1 MRLRLAV
8 PETAAQ
14 TALPAASAPVPAP
27 AVVAEMTTP
36 GMSVTV
42 EPVIAAPAARPAL
55 MLLWEYNPE
64 TVTITTDAVSVLS
77 PVWLALGVENGEL
90 TVNRRRASRAYVTA
104 AQARG
109 CRVWPT
115 VQLLQAA
122 PAHVLLNSEPLM
134 AAAVAAVVAFAETCA
149 ADGIVLDAENH
160 PVEDA
165 AALTAFTARLGA
177 HLRARGIPLAV
188 CITRRW
194 STAADRYDRAGLARA
209 ADFVILMAYDQ
220 HWSMSPQNGPV
231 ASLEWVEQG
240 VVQTLDE
247 VPADK
252 LLLAVPFY
260 AYDWEHLRDPASP
273 DTAPR
278 HIRPA
283 AFRALTLDETWDLAC
298 DSVTA
303 TRRGDTLAVQTWQ
316 QPPVWLDTE
325 SVMYMSFTDVQGGE
339 HEIWFE
345 NVRSLDLKL
354 ALVGKYGLAGAAAWQ
369 GRFADR
375 DGQCWQPVRTRLFA
389 PR

>member
-1 MRLRLAV
+1 MKNMVLMTALLAFALTLPSFSAARADNPVAEISGVFDKEVRMRLRLAAT
-8 PETAAQ
+8 ETAAQ
-14 TALPAASAPVPAP
+14 DAPPAAPALPPPAVAETAAMTPAAVAAP
-27 AVVAEMTTP
+27 A
-36 GMSVTV
+36 
-42 EPVIAAPAARPAL
+42 IAAPAVRSAL

-64 TVTITTDAVSVLS
+64 TATLTTDAVSVLS
-77 PVWLALGVENGEL
+77 PVWLALGVDNGEL

-109 CRVWPT
+109 YRVWPT

-220 HWSMSPQNGPV
+220 HWSTSPQNGPV

-260 AYDWEHLRDPASP
+260 AYDWERLRDPASP
-273 DTAPR
+273 DTPPR
-278 HIRPA
+278 
-283 AFRALTLDETWDLAC
+283 
-298 DSVTA
+298 
-303 TRRGDTLAVQTWQ
+303 
-316 QPPVWLDTE
+316 
-325 SVMYMSFTDVQGGE
+325 GG
-339 HEIWFE
+339 
-345 NVRSLDLKL
+345 
-354 ALVGKYGLAGAAAWQ
+354 
-369 GRFADR
+369 
-375 DGQCWQPVRTRLFA
+375 
-389 PR
+389 